1 MPRELRILVVDDYAD
16 QADISQDLV
25 ELMGYRVEKAYAG
38 GSALELVRSF
48 RPDVILLD
56 LAMPKM
62 SGYEVARAIRDLP
75 YGDSIRIIAVTGHA
89 RAEDRRR
96 TTEAGFDL
104 HLVKPVDPDELAQVL
119 QQLRLRWKKSRR
131 PQNAL
136 AIEPTAWL
144 GLAAPTTCS
153 LPKWLDSGES
163 SHKLLL

>member
-119 QQLRLRWKKSRR
+119 QQLRATLEEES
-131 PQNAL
+131 
-136 AIEPTAWL
+136 
-144 GLAAPTTCS
+144 AP
-153 LPKWLDSGES
+153 PKCS
-163 SHKLLL
+163 SHRANRVVRFSGTDNL